1 MPPYCASVEVL
12 RVAMKQKTCERKV
25 LGAGITEKRNDDIT
39 KTKFVKSWD

>member
-39 KTKFVKSWD
+39 KTKLGKSRD